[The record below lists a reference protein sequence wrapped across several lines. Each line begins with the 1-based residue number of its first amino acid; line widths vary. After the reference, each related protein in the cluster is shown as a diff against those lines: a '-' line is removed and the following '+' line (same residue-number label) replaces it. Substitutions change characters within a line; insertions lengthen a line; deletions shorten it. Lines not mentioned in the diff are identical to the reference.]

1 MFAQASTFPSRPASN
16 SEDIRPHLVA
26 LRDTLV
32 LFKPLSETFDPT
44 SGTKMSVLDQDD
56 NIVYEQLMLPPE
68 QLPAIA
74 GRIGDVGDEFLF
86 LEPDTYDKTVHGIVE
101 FNDDVDLLMSHKTIK
116 VDVSDDGWAENVH
129 LLDIVK
135 EPIDTLTI
143 ITFYSK
149 SSKPFY
155 VNYGGSKLKI
165 KPNSKMI
172 FTNLNGKWENIYES
186 AYLNANAIKNLI
198 TNNRGSMKVISGKNW
213 VTNLGKDTDG
223 SGIATFLREFG
234 NIHIVKGSWN
244 GNPKT
249 IYLPQNAIEFDKKFV
264 VFTSTSKKASDIYY
278 GDSKATLNKEDTL
291 IFLNHNGKWLEWS
304 DALFGAIQY
313 GENFWSAKISKEHV
327 NPRMSLVF
335 QNGEAIGSIPEV
347 EVGAPTELVL
357 HTVDIGMLVEPRGV
371 LRFSDNTEC
380 QESYFQA
387 IPVSRLIVTQ
397 YEPVHFKEIV
407 LSDNTTYT
415 THSADEGSVYKGDM
429 REDIGKGLI
438 STGINMANYGIHST
452 FGPSKTAN
460 ASPYYRSANWY
471 TIHNSR
477 GKYANGV
484 QVHGL
489 SGGGTVVTILKTC
502 MPNKNEQSHEIGHNW
517 AGHYP
522 NGFFGSVHRPS
533 EYFGSSWGWNSD
545 FNLFL
550 PNFRKTVSG
559 DPQCLC
565 KTNKKTGAKTDCKC
579 QESFFGHKFGKDA
592 MAGGGGAMY
601 PSISYFTMHTPFMM
615 YRIQNGNGTGNNGEG
630 RGLEKFANWDRNS
643 ETGMVK
649 WDPDCKCMKPWSET
663 PVNRGEGK
671 KALTDSR
678 NFEDLP
684 RKPVEQ
690 GVAVATLVGFYD
702 PELTMRTYI
711 YPAMHGSYGN
721 VFASNSEEDINNL
734 SENGCYASV
743 TNANG
748 DEKKFLLK
756 DVRQAGKNKNGETGK
771 NMNKFHINVA
781 EAFEPTS
788 VKIYCRG
795 QEIAERR
802 IEKTTQTLTYNVMG
816 NPF

>member
-1 MFAQASTFPSRPASN
+1 M
-16 SEDIRPHLVA
+16 
-26 LRDTLV
+26 
-32 LFKPLSETFDPT
+32 
-44 SGTKMSVLDQDD
+44 
-56 NIVYEQLMLPPE
+56 
-68 QLPAIA
+68 
-74 GRIGDVGDEFLF
+74 
-86 LEPDTYDKTVHGIVE
+86 
-101 FNDDVDLLMSHKTIK
+101 
-116 VDVSDDGWAENVH
+116 
-129 LLDIVK
+129 
-135 EPIDTLTI
+135 
-143 ITFYSK
+143 
-149 SSKPFY
+149 
-155 VNYGGSKLKI
+155 
-165 KPNSKMI
+165 
-172 FTNLNGKWENIYES
+172 
-186 AYLNANAIKNLI
+186 
-198 TNNRGSMKVISGKNW
+198 
-213 VTNLGKDTDG
+213 
-223 SGIATFLREFG
+223 
-234 NIHIVKGSWN
+234 
-244 GNPKT
+244 
-249 IYLPQNAIEFDKKFV
+249 
-264 VFTSTSKKASDIYY
+264 
-278 GDSKATLNKEDTL
+278 
-291 IFLNHNGKWLEWS
+291 
-304 DALFGAIQY
+304 

-371 LRFSDNTEC
+371 LHFSDNTEC

-438 STGINMANYGIHST
+438 STRINMANYGIHST
-452 FGPSKTAN
+452 FGPSKTAD

-484 QVHGL
+484 QAHGL

-550 PNFRKTVSG
+550 PNFRKKVSG

-615 YRIQNGNGTGNNGEG
+615 YRIQNGNGTGNNEEG

-649 WDPDCKCMKPWSET
+649 WDSDCKCMKPWSET
-663 PVNRGEGK
+663 PVKRGEGK
-671 KALTDSR
+671 KASTDSR

-721 VFASNSEEDINNL
+721 VFASNTEEDIYNL
-734 SENGCYASV
+734 SDNGCYASV
-743 TNANG
+743 ANEKG
-748 DEKKFLLK
+748 GEKKFVLK
-756 DVRQAGKNKNGETGK
+756 DVRQAGKNKAGKTGK

-781 EAFEPTS
+781 ETFEPTS
-788 VKIYCRG
+788 IKIFCRG
-795 QEIAERR
+795 QEIAERS
-802 IEKTTQTLTYNVMG
+802 IEKLTRDLTYNVMG
-816 NPF
+816 NQF